1 VKEVIVAVNKMDLV
15 DYSEEVYKIKADF
28 EALNAKSTFKEQNVS
43 YIPLS
48 ALTGDNVVDKTDAMP
63 WYKGQTI
70 LEHLEALEPADV
82 YERGQAFSGANCDS
96 TKTEEYHDFRGY
108 AGKLYGNN
116 IRRVLLYLL
125 NRVQSE

>member
-1 VKEVIVAVNKMDLV
+1 
-15 DYSEEVYKIKADF
+15 
-28 EALNAKSTFKEQNVS
+28 VS

-82 YERGQAFSGANCDS
+82 YERGQRFPVQ
-96 TKTEEYHDFRGY
+96 TVIRPKTEEYHDFRGY

-116 IRRVLLYLL
+116 IVGRCSYCIAVLTESK
-125 NRVQSE
+125 VSKIHF

>member
-1 VKEVIVAVNKMDLV
+1 
-15 DYSEEVYKIKADF
+15 
-28 EALNAKSTFKEQNVS
+28 
-43 YIPLS
+43 
-48 ALTGDNVVDKTDAMP
+48 VVDKTDAMP

-82 YERGQAFSGANCDS
+82 KRTSSFSSANCDS

-116 IRRVLLYLL
+116 KWEMPLPYFL
-125 NRVQSE
+125 NRIQSE

>member
-1 VKEVIVAVNKMDLV
+1 
-15 DYSEEVYKIKADF
+15 
-28 EALNAKSTFKEQNVS
+28 
-43 YIPLS
+43 
-48 ALTGDNVVDKTDAMP
+48 MP

-82 YERGQAFSGANCDS
+82 YERGSSFSGANCDS

-116 IRRVLLYLL
+116 IKVGDAVTYSVL